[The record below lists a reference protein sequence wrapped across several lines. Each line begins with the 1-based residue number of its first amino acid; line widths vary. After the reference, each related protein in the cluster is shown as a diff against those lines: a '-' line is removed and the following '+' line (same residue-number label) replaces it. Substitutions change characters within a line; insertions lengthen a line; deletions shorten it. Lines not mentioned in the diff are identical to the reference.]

1 MASKD
6 EKQKS
11 TSAFGRFD
19 TDISDY
25 TRKKIIKQKD
35 LDKAKVPHAIR
46 LSKGVVPYHEA
57 LTPYQ
62 RTARIAMK
70 PFVRRYFSDMG
81 EGSKLELDLTK
92 AHMKF
97 RVEDYLAYVWFSV
110 FMMIA
115 AVIIACV
122 VVGLLVGLG
131 ALKLPLAML
140 LLIFLGLGIV
150 PLIGYFVLMNT
161 PSSTAKARRKDID
174 TKIPHAMNFISTLAS
189 ADVTVDVIFLE
200 LSKQKIYGEI
210 QNEAQW
216 ITRDIELLGK
226 DVLTAIRDA
235 ASRTPSVKF
244 QDFLQG
250 VVTTTLSGG
259 QLKPYFIMKSE
270 QYQRVAKLESKKDQ
284 ETLGM
289 LAESFVTVVVAMP
302 LFLIVMMSLMAL
314 VGKTAGSSILLLDMI
329 VYIMIPVSQIG
340 FIVVIQGMTA
350 EAK

>member
-1 MASKD
+1 MFD
-6 EKQKS
+6 
-11 TSAFGRFD
+11 RFA

-25 TRKKIIKQKD
+25 TRKKVIKQVD
-35 LDKAKVPHAIR
+35 LDKAKVPHPIKLTRGA
-46 LSKGVVPYHEA
+46 VPYHEA
-57 LTPYQ
+57 LSPYQ
-62 RTARIAMK
+62 KTARIMMA
-70 PFVRRYFSDMG
+70 PFVRRYFSG
-81 EGSKLELDLTK
+81 IREGSKLELDLTK

-97 RVEDYLAYVWFSV
+97 RVEDYLAYVWFTV
-110 FMMIA
+110 FVMIGGVIVA
-115 AVIIACV
+115 GVALGAVAFAIHLSATT
-122 VVGLLVGLG
+122 LLFIYVGLG
-131 ALKLPLAML
+131 V
-140 LLIFLGLGIV
+140 V
-150 PLIGYFVLMNT
+150 PFVGYLYLMNL
-161 PSSTAKARRKDID
+161 PSSTASSRRKDID

-189 ADVTVDVIFLE
+189 ADVTVDVIFNE
-200 LSKQKIYGEI
+200 LGKQKIYGEI

-226 DVLTAIRDA
+226 DVLTAIRDG

-270 QYQRVAKLESKKDQ
+270 QFQRVARLEGKASQ

-314 VGKTAGSSILLLDMI
+314 VGKTAGSSILLLYMI
-329 VYIMIPVSQIG
+329 VFIMIPFSQIG
-340 FIVVIQGMTA
+340 FIVAIQSMTS
-350 EAK
+350 EGK